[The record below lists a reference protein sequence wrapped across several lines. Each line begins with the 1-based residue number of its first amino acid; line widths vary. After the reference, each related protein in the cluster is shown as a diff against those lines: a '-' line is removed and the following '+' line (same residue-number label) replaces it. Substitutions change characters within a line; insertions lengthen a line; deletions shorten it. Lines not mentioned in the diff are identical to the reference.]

1 MAALPTLTPVAR
13 FSDASLAL
21 ARGVK
26 VFFFDVDGILTD
38 GSLWFS
44 DSGEALKKFNTLD
57 GHGLKLLQ
65 RVGVTPVVISG
76 RDSAALRN
84 RLAALGIVNAVLGTE
99 DKRPA
104 TDQLL
109 NQWGF
114 TWSDAAAMG
123 DDWPDLPLLRRA
135 SLACVPATAHPDV
148 RAIANYVPIADAG
161 AGAVRECCDLVLT
174 ARGDYADL
182 LAEAGQ

>member
-1 MAALPTLTPVAR
+1 MAVLPTLTPATR
-13 FSDASLAL
+13 FSEASLAL

-44 DSGEALKKFNTLD
+44 ESGETLKRFNTLD

-84 RLAALGIVNAVLGTE
+84 RLAALGIVNAILGTE

-104 TDQLL
+104 ADQLL
-109 NQWGF
+109 SQWGL
-114 TWSDAAAMG
+114 TWADAAAMG

-135 SLACVPATAHPDV
+135 RLACVPLTGHPDV
-148 RAIANYVPIADAG
+148 RAIANYVPVAGAG

-174 ARGDYADL
+174 ARGDYAGL